1 MIPCVIIKDDM
12 ISMLQR
18 LESETGVHCYD
29 IDAAAK
35 VLTNMLNELNNRYY
49 FLERLDGDSVALC
62 TRQINYDRATI
73 VLGYRYD
80 ESWVEYYLYARLC
93 VMAREYY
100 ESNGKKFIPGA

>member
-1 MIPCVIIKDDM
+1 MIKDDM

-35 VLTNMLNELNNRYY
+35 VLTNMLYKLNNRYY
-49 FLERLDGDSVALC
+49 FLERIDGDSVAHI
-62 TRQINYDRATI
+62 TRRIDYDRLVI
-73 VLGYRYD
+73 VTGYPYD
-80 ESWVEYYLYARLC
+80 ESWVGYYLYARLC